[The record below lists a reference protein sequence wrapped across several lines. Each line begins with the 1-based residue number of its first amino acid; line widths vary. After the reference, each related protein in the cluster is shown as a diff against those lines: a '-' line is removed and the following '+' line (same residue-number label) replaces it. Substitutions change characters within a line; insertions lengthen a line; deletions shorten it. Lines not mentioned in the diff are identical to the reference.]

1 MATLLTPNIPEA
13 EVLSNVK
20 IGSLDDMDR
29 AAQRII
35 DMGCK
40 AVLIKGGHLEG
51 DKKVDRLYLKGGETH
66 QFVHQTIQTRNTH
79 GTGCTLSSAIASFM
93 ARGEEMPQ
101 AVAKA
106 KNYLSKALEAGKDV
120 HIGEGHGPVDHLFN
134 PEKLIIR

>member
-1 MATLLTPNIPEA
+1 
-13 EVLSNVK
+13 
-20 IGSLDDMDR
+20 
-29 AAQRII
+29 
-35 DMGCK
+35 
-40 AVLIKGGHLEG
+40 
-51 DKKVDRLYLKGGETH
+51 
-66 QFVHQTIQTRNTH
+66 
-79 GTGCTLSSAIASFM
+79 M

>member
-1 MATLLTPNIPEA
+1 
-13 EVLSNVK
+13 
-20 IGSLDDMDR
+20 MDR
-29 AAQRII
+29 AAHNIL

-51 DKKVDRLYLKGGETH
+51 NKKIDRLYINNGGTH
-66 QFVHQTIQTRNTH
+66 QYVHETIHTRNTH

-93 ARGEEMPQ
+93 ARGEDMPQ

-106 KNYLSKALEAGKDV
+106 KTYLSMALEAGKDV
-120 HIGEGHGPVDHLFN
+120 NIGEGHGPVDHLFN